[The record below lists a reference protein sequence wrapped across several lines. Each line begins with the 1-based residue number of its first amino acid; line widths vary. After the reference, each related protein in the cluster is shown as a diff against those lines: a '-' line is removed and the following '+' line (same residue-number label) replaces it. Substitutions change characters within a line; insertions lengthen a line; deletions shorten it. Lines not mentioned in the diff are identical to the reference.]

1 MSDIIKFSK
10 TLKLLYVEDH
20 REARDAML
28 QVLNEFFDDITIAFD
43 GEDGLD
49 KFQSNKIDLIITDV
63 NMPKMDGLLMV
74 EKIRSTTTTNT
85 KIPVIVL
92 SAFNETDY
100 FLQSIRIGVEG
111 YLLKPIELAQFMNI
125 LNKVVSRLM
134 LVEESRK
141 NENILKQ
148 YKEITDKSSIVSII
162 GVDGK
167 IKYANDAFYAMS
179 EYTKEEVI
187 GTPYNSIE
195 NYSGGKVVGETIFN
209 TLLVQKEIWQGILQ
223 FTSKNGKVNYL
234 KTTIKPITDKEN
246 SIVEF
251 IVLRDNIT
259 EIMNPKKQLLDAIKN
274 LKEPVVVY
282 IKIEEFH
289 TIEEF
294 YDHETVEKIQD
305 KTKKYL
311 QDAIKGYCNIS
322 KVYKLGNGEYAMTS
336 EKALCMPQKK
346 AFISKLKEF
355 QALTRNNKVNIGVVD
370 YDISIIISVA
380 FENDNIF
387 QSAKLGINELLKSK
401 QNFIIANDY
410 ARKEHDKAEKNMQT
424 ISMVKEAIDNNRIVS
439 YYQAIIDN
447 KTQKAVKYESL
458 VRLIKDD
465 GEVLSPYFFLDVAKR
480 GKYYSQITDI
490 VLINSFNALKYTDT
504 DISINLSAIDIE
516 KESTRVTIF
525 NLLSQNSEK
534 SHRVVFELLED
545 ESVKNMQ
552 TMKEFIRDVK
562 KFGVKIAID
571 DFGTGYS
578 NFERLLDYQPDILK
592 IDGSL
597 VKNIVTD
604 PYSLNVLETI
614 ITFAKKEKL
623 QVIAEFVENEEIF
636 NIINALGIDFSQG
649 YYFAK
654 PEPLES
660 ISK

>member
-1 MSDIIKFSK
+1 MSNMSDIIKFSK

-259 EIMNPKKQLLDAIKN
+259 EIMNPKK
-274 LKEPVVVY
+274 
-282 IKIEEFH
+282 
-289 TIEEF
+289 T
-294 YDHETVEKIQD
+294 T
-305 KTKKYL
+305 T
-311 QDAIKGYCNIS
+311 
-322 KVYKLGNGEYAMTS
+322 
-336 EKALCMPQKK
+336 
-346 AFISKLKEF
+346 
-355 QALTRNNKVNIGVVD
+355 
-370 YDISIIISVA
+370 
-380 FENDNIF
+380 
-387 QSAKLGINELLKSK
+387 
-401 QNFIIANDY
+401 
-410 ARKEHDKAEKNMQT
+410 
-424 ISMVKEAIDNNRIVS
+424 
-439 YYQAIIDN
+439 
-447 KTQKAVKYESL
+447 
-458 VRLIKDD
+458 
-465 GEVLSPYFFLDVAKR
+465 
-480 GKYYSQITDI
+480 
-490 VLINSFNALKYTDT
+490 
-504 DISINLSAIDIE
+504 
-516 KESTRVTIF
+516 
-525 NLLSQNSEK
+525 
-534 SHRVVFELLED
+534 
-545 ESVKNMQ
+545 
-552 TMKEFIRDVK
+552 
-562 KFGVKIAID
+562 
-571 DFGTGYS
+571 
-578 NFERLLDYQPDILK
+578 
-592 IDGSL
+592 
-597 VKNIVTD
+597 
-604 PYSLNVLETI
+604 
-614 ITFAKKEKL
+614 
-623 QVIAEFVENEEIF
+623 
-636 NIINALGIDFSQG
+636 
-649 YYFAK
+649 
-654 PEPLES
+654 
-660 ISK
+660 